1 MTQLGFNAMQ
11 DQMDSQKAENA
22 VLRQKL
28 RSKAD
33 ALLILTQQLDK
44 VRIVYTSRFRSSSDA
59 KKKTKK
65 KNPKKPR
72 IVDWQL
78 LR

>member
-44 VRIVYTSRFRSSSDA
+44 VRIVYTSRFRSSSVANKA
-59 KKKTKK
+59 KRFAK
-65 KNPKKPR
+65 
-72 IVDWQL
+72 QL
-78 LR
+78 LFDVIKCFSR

>member
-44 VRIVYTSRFRSSSDA
+44 VRIVCTLLVS
-59 KKKTKK
+59 
-65 KNPKKPR
+65 
-72 IVDWQL
+72 VLVQL
-78 LR
+78 QTRQKGLQNNCFSMLSML

>member
-44 VRIVYTSRFRSSSDA
+44 VRIVYTFRFRFNSVA
-59 KKKTKK
+59 KKT
-65 KNPKKPR
+65 R
-72 IVDWQL
+72 IVKEQL
-78 LR
+78 FR

>member
-65 KNPKKPR
+65 TPPKKPR

>member
-44 VRIVYTSRFRSSSDA
+44 VRIVNISRVF
-59 KKKTKK
+59 
-65 KNPKKPR
+65 
-72 IVDWQL
+72 
-78 LR
+78 